1 MPHAYVEMNPEDAA
15 AHGFANGETILVK
28 TRRGELAL
36 PVWLNGRGRPPRGS
50 LFVPFFDQRLLVN
63 NITLG
68 DTEDWGKEVGFLLGP
83 TRSQG
88 EDSFI
93 AESMHLAT
101 LYRQHSILTHKGFH
115 IVDTGEVTPVTFNIR
130 PVPEPTLLTFK
141 DPLFAYQSAFN
152 GSATGV
158 TLVCPLDPTFRPYFL
173 EAIP

>member
-1 MPHAYVEMNPEDAA
+1 MHPSMFTVI
-15 AHGFANGETILVK
+15 NGATGGATTPFDHLAPTLRLFCDTSLLGTKLIP
-28 TRRGELAL
+28 LAL
-36 PVWLNGRGRPPRGS
+36 
-50 LFVPFFDQRLLVN
+50 
-63 NITLG
+63 TLG
-68 DTEDWGKEVGFLLGP
+68 DTEDWGKEVGLLLGP

-141 DPLFAYQSAFN
+141 DPLFAYQSEFN

>member
-1 MPHAYVEMNPEDAA
+1 MHPSMFTVITGATGGATTPFDHLAPTLRLFCDTSLL
-15 AHGFANGETILVK
+15 GTKLIP
-28 TRRGELAL
+28 LAL
-36 PVWLNGRGRPPRGS
+36 
-50 LFVPFFDQRLLVN
+50 
-63 NITLG
+63 TLG
-68 DTEDWGKEVGFLLGP
+68 DTEDWGKEVGLLLGP
-83 TRSQG
+83 TRSQS

-141 DPLFAYQSAFN
+141 DPLFAYQSEFN

>member
-1 MPHAYVEMNPEDAA
+1 MHPSMFTVITGAPGGAISPFNHLAPTLRLFFDTSLL
-15 AHGFANGETILVK
+15 GTKLIP
-28 TRRGELAL
+28 LAL
-36 PVWLNGRGRPPRGS
+36 
-50 LFVPFFDQRLLVN
+50 
-63 NITLG
+63 TLG
-68 DTEDWGKEVGFLLGP
+68 DTNDWGKEVGVLLGP
-83 TRSQG
+83 TRSQS

-130 PVPEPTLLTFK
+130 PVPDPTLLTFK

-152 GSATGV
+152 GSATGI